1 MCLGF
6 VCFIS
11 ASAYRIAEAAVC
23 YCCATDSLGNDNF
36 ELLLLI
42 FIFCLLLYKCMTP
55 LLYVTDLCSSE
66 MEILLYG
73 VFQVKS
79 AASSLKKYLK

>member
-23 YCCATDSLGNDNF
+23 YCCAIDSLGNDNF
-36 ELLLLI
+36 ELLLLFFYLLPFALQMHDTP
-42 FIFCLLLYKCMTP
+42 FICH
-55 LLYVTDLCSSE
+55 
-66 MEILLYG
+66 
-73 VFQVKS
+73 
-79 AASSLKKYLK
+79 

>member
-1 MCLGF
+1 
-6 VCFIS
+6 
-11 ASAYRIAEAAVC
+11 
-23 YCCATDSLGNDNF
+23 
-36 ELLLLI
+36 
-42 FIFCLLLYKCMTP
+42 MTP

-79 AASSLKKYLK
+79 AASFLKKYLK